1 MLDTRKL
8 TFHVCKEPVTIKEG
22 DGNVDKI
29 LLRKN
34 RKFYEATSEYLAAL
48 TQSIGKKTSITK
60 SDIMDLV
67 SGDQTFLSI
76 ECYKLNYGDIFEFE
90 YSCPDCNEPPGNQFF
105 DLTKLPVIKLP
116 QDLDTTDPT
125 ISLTLPRSKKTATVG
140 MLNGHKEAILIE
152 QILTTGADLNQGDFL
167 SLREL
172 DGSKDFSYEDVV
184 KLPLADHKAIRGAR
198 KKLVCGYDTIITV
211 TCDTCGSKNSRNV
224 VMHKDFLLPT
234 G

>member
-1 MLDTRKL
+1 M
-8 TFHVCKEPVTIKEG
+8 
-22 DGNVDKI
+22 
-29 LLRKN
+29 
-34 RKFYEATSEYLAAL
+34 
-48 TQSIGKKTSITK
+48 
-60 SDIMDLV
+60 
-67 SGDQTFLSI
+67 
-76 ECYKLNYGDIFEFE
+76 
-90 YSCPDCNEPPGNQFF
+90 
-105 DLTKLPVIKLP
+105 IKLP

-125 ISLTLPRSKKTATVG
+125 ISLTLPRSKKAAIVG

-184 KLPLADHKAIRGAR
+184 KLPLADHKAIRSAR

-211 TCDTCGSKNSRNV
+211 TCDTCGSKNSINV